1 MARAASRLRVESAEL
16 LERAAGEGERERGD
30 GGEDIALFRLI
41 TCSF

>member
-1 MARAASRLRVESAEL
+1 MARAASRLRESAEL